1 MVHINMIAVDGSAMF
16 KYIIKQYGLKIL
28 QAVKTNKVCNSLY
41 SWKGTNKK
49 STITSSSLD
58 V

>member
-28 QAVKTNKVCNSLY
+28 QAVKVGIQDRYLILLET
-41 SWKGTNKK
+41 G
-49 STITSSSLD
+49 ITWNCACLLD
-58 V
+58 I